1 MKHVIKVW
9 CRVDG
14 VPQERTQLNRWADQ
28 CMRRLARGSRY
39 GLLCIVLMGGLFQ
52 TTWAAADPGIPLHFT
67 VAETLLV
74 DGIGFSPPSYS
85 LDSAP
90 PAGEWTPV
98 TLPHGVPQQVV
109 RTVETGQTLNPPTVV
124 RWYRLQV
131 PALSESSASATE
143 PRYLYLPR
151 WKAYGQIAVYGD
163 SRLLYQ
169 SHSNLLWNG
178 RNNPLWIA
186 LDATAGAVTP
196 KVITVRLESLRHSGS
211 ALSSIWLG
219 DEPTLGWRY
228 RTRDLLQTQLPFVS
242 TAAFLI
248 FGLFAMSVWVRK
260 QEDSLYLIFFLIS
273 VVAYLRTM
281 HYYLGEQRLPVSDE
295 WFGWITLNSLFWLFA
310 LANSF
315 LAHLHLRQQ
324 PWQTRAIV
332 AATAIISFITLPFL
346 PTVLPWAT
354 WLHAT
359 FLGSTMYVVA
369 MVMGV
374 AVGGFGLYHSRRA
387 KSRHGIVLSSW
398 GLITLLIG
406 VYDWMQLNNHVSVEG
421 SYLGSYG
428 VVGIFLISLHI
439 MFQRYNGAIEEVKHV
454 NTTLAERLRAREMEL
469 TLASSRLRE
478 IAHRQ
483 TLSDERQR
491 LTQDMH
497 DGLGSSLVSA
507 LRVVEGG
514 RICKA
519 DVAEVLKGCIDDL
532 KLAIDSMEPVE
543 ADLLLLLATLRFRL
557 GPRLASAGIALRW
570 AVVDVPA
577 LDWLDP
583 RNALHILRILQEAI
597 ANILKHTDAREIR
610 VTTGSEHGGVTVTI
624 ADNGPGFSLER
635 ALAQGGKGLHNQQR
649 RAQAISGVV
658 RWQSDHHGTR
668 MTLWLPEK
676 ALAPLPTAGH

>member
-9 CRVDG
+9 CRAEG
-14 VPQERTQLNRWADQ
+14 APQERMRLNRWADQ
-28 CMRRLARGSRY
+28 YMPRLARGSRR
-39 GLLCIVLMGGLFQ
+39 GLLCIALMGGVFPA
-52 TTWAAADPGIPLHFT
+52 TCTATDPSFPLHFT
-67 VAETLLV
+67 EAETLLV
-74 DGIGFSPPSYS
+74 DGIGFSSPPYS
-85 LDSAP
+85 LDSTL
-90 PAGEWTPV
+90 PAGEWAPV

-109 RTVETGQTLNPPTVV
+109 RTVETGQMLNPPTVV

-131 PALSESSASATE
+131 PALSESPASATE
-143 PRYLYLPR
+143 PRYLYIAR
-151 WKAYGQIAVYGD
+151 WKAYGQLAVYGD
-163 SRLLYQ
+163 NRLLYQ
-169 SHSNLLWNG
+169 SDSNLLWNG

-186 LDATAGAVTP
+186 LDGTAGAVTP

-219 DEPTLGWRY
+219 DEPTVGWRF
-228 RTRDLLQTQLPFVS
+228 RTRNLLQTQLPFVMS
-242 TAAFLI
+242 AAFLI
-248 FGLFAMSVWVRK
+248 FGLFAMSVWVRTR
-260 QEDSLYLIFFLIS
+260 EDSLYLIFFLIS
-273 VVAYLRTM
+273 VAAYLRTM

-315 LAHLHLRQQ
+315 LAHLHLRQK

-332 AATAIISFITLPFL
+332 AVTAVISIITLPVL
-346 PTVLPWAT
+346 PTILPWAT

-359 FLGSTMYVVA
+359 FLGSTMYLVA

-374 AVGGFGLYHSRRA
+374 AVGGSGLYHSRLA

-428 VVGIFLISLHI
+428 IVGIFLISLHI
-439 MFQRYNGAIEEVKHV
+439 MFQRYNGAIEEVKLV

-478 IAHRQ
+478 VAHRQ

-514 RICKA
+514 RMCEA

-570 AVVDVPA
+570 EVVDVPA

-583 RNALHILRILQEAI
+583 RNALHILRILQEAFT
-597 ANILKHTDAREIR
+597 NILKHTESHEIR
-610 VTTGSEHGGVTVTI
+610 VTTGLENGGVTVTI
-624 ADNGPGFSLER
+624 TDNGQGFSLES
-635 ALAQGGKGLHNQQR
+635 ALQKGGKGLHNQQR
-649 RAQAISGVV
+649 RAQSIGGTV
-658 RWQSDHHGTR
+658 RWQSDDHGTR

-676 ALAPLPTAGH
+676 VPASLAA

>member
-1 MKHVIKVW
+1 MKRVFKVW
-9 CRVDG
+9 CRALGIRHRD
-14 VPQERTQLNRWADQ
+14 TQWQLFSDD
-28 CMRRLARGSRY
+28 CILLARVSRHA
-39 GLLCIVLMGGLFQ
+39 LLCIALIGVGCQ
-52 TTWAAADPGIPLHFT
+52 PSKAATDPDFPLHFT
-67 VAETLLV
+67 AAETLLV
-74 DGIGFSPPSYS
+74 EGIGFSPPPYS
-85 LDSAP
+85 LDSTQP
-90 PAGEWTPV
+90 SGEWTHV
-98 TLPHGVPQQVV
+98 VLPHGVPQQVL
-109 RTVETGQTLNPPTVV
+109 RTVETGNTLNPPTVV

-143 PRYLYLPR
+143 PRYLYIPR

-196 KVITVRLESLRHSGS
+196 KTITVRLQSLRYSGS
-211 ALSSIWLG
+211 AISSIWLG
-219 DEPTLGWRY
+219 DEQTIGWRF
-228 RTRDLLQTQLPFVS
+228 RMRNLLQTQLPFVS
-242 TAAFLI
+242 SAAFLI
-248 FGLFAMSVWVRK
+248 FGLFALGVWAKRR
-260 QEDSLYLIFFLIS
+260 EGSLYLIFFLIS
-273 VVAYLRTM
+273 AVAYLRTM
-281 HYYLGEQRLPVSDE
+281 HYYLGEHRLPISDE
-295 WFGWITLNSLFWLFA
+295 WFGWLTLNSLFWLFA
-310 LANSF
+310 LAHSF
-315 LAHLHLRQQ
+315 LAHLHLRQK
-324 PWQTRAIV
+324 PWQTRVIV
-332 AATAIISFITLPFL
+332 TTTAIISFITLPFL
-346 PTVLPWAT
+346 PKVLPWAT
-354 WLHAT
+354 WLNAT
-359 FLGSTMYVVA
+359 FLGSMVYVFA
-369 MVMGV
+369 ILMGIV
-374 AVGGFGLYHSRRA
+374 VGGLGHYNSRLA
-387 KSRHGIVLSSW
+387 NSRHGMVLSGW

-428 VVGIFLISLHI
+428 IVGIFLISLQI
-439 MFQRYNGAIEEVKHV
+439 MFQRFNGAVEDVKHA
-454 NTTLAERLRAREMEL
+454 NTTLAERLQAHEAEL
-469 TLASSRLRE
+469 TLTYSRLRE
-478 IAHRQ
+478 IAHLQ

-514 RICKA
+514 RMHEVE
-519 DVAEVLKGCIDDL
+519 VAEVLKGCIDDL

-570 AVVDVPA
+570 EVVDVPA
-577 LDWLDP
+577 LEWLDP

-597 ANILKHTDAREIR
+597 TNILKHTDAREIR
-610 VTTGSEHGGVTVTI
+610 VTTGIEHGGVTVTI
-624 ADNGPGFSLER
+624 ADNGQGFSLEN
-635 ALAQGGKGLHNQQR
+635 ALKKGGKGLQNQQR

-658 RWQSDHHGTR
+658 RWQSDHNGTL

>member
-9 CRVDG
+9 CRADG
-14 VPQERTQLNRWADQ
+14 VPQERTRLNRWADQ
-28 CMRRLARGSRY
+28 CMRRLARGCRH
-39 GLLCIVLMGGLFQ
+39 GLLCIALMSGVLQ
-52 TTWAAADPGIPLHFT
+52 ATWAAADPGFPLHFT
-67 VAETLLV
+67 EAETLLV
-74 DGIGFSPPSYS
+74 DGIGFSAPPYS

-109 RTVETGQTLNPPTVV
+109 RTVETGQTLNPPTVI
-124 RWYRLQV
+124 RWYRLRV
-131 PALSESSASATE
+131 PALSASPASATE
-143 PRYLYLPR
+143 PRYLYIAR
-151 WKAYGQIAVYGD
+151 WKAYGQLAVYGD
-163 SRLLYQ
+163 GRLLYQ

-186 LDATAGAVTP
+186 LDGTAGAVTP

-219 DEPTLGWRY
+219 DEPTVGWRF
-228 RTRDLLQTQLPFVS
+228 RTRNLLQTQLPFVS
-242 TAAFLI
+242 SAAFLI
-248 FGLFAMSVWVRK
+248 FGLFAMSVWVRR

-273 VVAYLRTM
+273 VAAYLRTM

-332 AATAIISFITLPFL
+332 AATAVISFMTLPFL

-374 AVGGFGLYHSRRA
+374 AVGGLGLYHSRLA

-428 VVGIFLISLHI
+428 IVGIFLISLHI

-514 RICKA
+514 RMCEA

-570 AVVDVPA
+570 EVVDVPA

-583 RNALHILRILQEAI
+583 RNALHILRILQEAF
-597 ANILKHTDAREIR
+597 ANILKHTQAHEIR
-610 VTTGSEHGGVTVTI
+610 VTTGLENGGVTVTI
-624 ADNGPGFSLER
+624 ADNGQGFSLAT
-635 ALAQGGKGLHNQQR
+635 ALQKGGKGLHNQQR
-649 RAQAISGVV
+649 RAQSIGGAV
-658 RWQSDHHGTR
+658 RWQSNDHGTR

-676 ALAPLPTAGH
+676 TQASLAA

>member
-9 CRVDG
+9 CRAEG
-14 VPQERTQLNRWADQ
+14 VPQERTRLNRWADQ
-28 CMRRLARGSRY
+28 CLRRLASGSHH
-39 GLLCIVLMGGLFQ
+39 GLLCIALMGGGFQ
-52 TTWAAADPGIPLHFT
+52 ATWAATDPGFPLHFT
-67 VAETLLV
+67 EAETLLV
-74 DGIGFSPPSYS
+74 DGIGFSPPPYS

-90 PAGEWTPV
+90 PVGEWVPV

-109 RTVETGQTLNPPTVV
+109 RTVETGQALNPPTVV

-131 PALSESSASATE
+131 PALSASPATATE
-143 PRYLYLPR
+143 PRYLYIAR

-169 SHSNLLWNG
+169 SDSNFLWNG

-186 LDATAGAVTP
+186 LDGTAGAVTP

-219 DEPTLGWRY
+219 DEATVGWRF
-228 RTRDLLQTQLPFVS
+228 RTRNLLQTQLPFVS
-242 TAAFLI
+242 SAAFLI
-248 FGLFAMSVWVRK
+248 FGLFAMSVWVRSR
-260 QEDSLYLIFFLIS
+260 EDSLYLIFFLIS
-273 VVAYLRTM
+273 VAAYLRTM

-315 LAHLHLRQQ
+315 LAHLHLRQK
-324 PWQTRAIV
+324 PWQTRTIV
-332 AATAIISFITLPFL
+332 AVTAVISFMTLPFL
-346 PTVLPWAT
+346 PTVLPWAI

-359 FLGSTMYVVA
+359 FLGSTIYVVA

-374 AVGGFGLYHSRRA
+374 AVGGLGLYHSRLA

-428 VVGIFLISLHI
+428 IVGIFLISLHI

-507 LRVVEGG
+507 LRVVEDG
-514 RICKA
+514 RMCEA

-557 GPRLASAGIALRW
+557 GPRLANAGIALRW
-570 AVVDVPA
+570 EVVDVPA
-577 LDWLDP
+577 LDWLNP
-583 RNALHILRILQEAI
+583 RNALHILRILQEAF
-597 ANILKHTDAREIR
+597 ANILKHTQAHEIR
-610 VTTGSEHGGVTVTI
+610 VTTGLENGGVTVTI
-624 ADNGPGFSLER
+624 ADNGQGFSLES
-635 ALAQGGKGLHNQQR
+635 ALQKGGKGLHNQQR
-649 RAQAISGVV
+649 RAQSIGGTV
-658 RWQSDHHGTR
+658 RWQSDDHGTR

-676 ALAPLPTAGH
+676 VPASLAA